1 MPIST
6 TIGTKQKSS
15 FGKDVEMSKVKKRR
29 TDERQNVIKK
39 KSSIEL
45 LDYFVLD
52 KKIKCSQRIFT
63 FFFLSPLKGNW
74 PFTRTN
80 LKTFPQ
86 GCFLLIFV

>member
-15 FGKDVEMSKVKKRR
+15 FGKDVEMCKVKKRR

-52 KKIKCSQRIFT
+52 KKINVLSVSSLS
-63 FFFLSPLKGNW
+63 FFSHL
-74 PFTRTN
+74 
-80 LKTFPQ
+80 
-86 GCFLLIFV
+86 